1 MREVLLAYK
10 KEKRKKK
17 SLLTS
22 WNTVNIKPDRK
33 GMSSCQPAMS
43 AHGFKSA
50 SAHAGLVD
58 SSGFWLC
65 FLSRKCI
72 SWSQKGPL
80 KQVLFFG
87 FFSLSHNKKKTEPK
101 VYLFSVVAHLYRAEF
116 FNSIQS

>member
-1 MREVLLAYK
+1 
-10 KEKRKKK
+10 
-17 SLLTS
+17 
-22 WNTVNIKPDRK
+22 
-33 GMSSCQPAMS
+33 MS
-43 AHGFKSA
+43 ACN
-50 SAHAGLVD
+50 V
-58 SSGFWLC
+58 SSWFQVSLCACWFGRQQWFWLC

-101 VYLFSVVAHLYRAEF
+101 VYLFSVVAHLYRAEI